1 MYSTVGNFERIRV
14 FPYAQFKKFTYKQND
29 LIENIKNPNLSFIN
43 LINNEIKRSN
53 IILLITGN
61 NNYYKKDKIY
71 LGSNYNMI
79 EIDENNVKGK
89 PQILRIYFP
98 NKCII

>member
-1 MYSTVGNFERIRV
+1 M
-14 FPYAQFKKFTYKQND
+14 
-29 LIENIKNPNLSFIN
+29 IENIKNPNLSFIN
-43 LINNEIKRSN
+43 LINNEIEDSN

-61 NNYYKKDKIY
+61 NNHYKKDKIN

-79 EIDENNVKGK
+79 EIDENNIKGK

-98 NKCII
+98 NKCNI